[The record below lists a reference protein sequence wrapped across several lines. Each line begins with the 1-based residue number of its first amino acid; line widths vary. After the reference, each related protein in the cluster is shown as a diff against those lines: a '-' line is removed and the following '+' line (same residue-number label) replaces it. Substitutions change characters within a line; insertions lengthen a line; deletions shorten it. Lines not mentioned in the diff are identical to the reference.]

1 VRWYDATGGERS
13 RTFDRAADAQAFEA
27 KVRTLKR
34 ADDLMQFDAGKE
46 TLAEFAAEWWEQY
59 AVSNLARNTLKGY
72 AASWNAHVLPR
83 LGGYRLRD
91 LSPQVIVGFRAE
103 LEAAGVG
110 RDAIRKALAM
120 LQGILQ
126 RAVEWERIQG
136 NPVKAVRKPRP
147 DRRRAVRPLPPAMV
161 EAVRA
166 GPAR

>member
-1 VRWYDATGGERS
+1 
-13 RTFDRAADAQAFEA
+13 
-27 KVRTLKR
+27 
-34 ADDLMQFDAGKE
+34 MQLDAGKE

-59 AVSNLARNTLKGY
+59 AVSNLARNTRKGY

-136 NPVKAVRKPRP
+136 NPVKAVCKPRP
-147 DRRRAVRPLPPAMV
+147 DRRRAV
-161 EAVRA
+161 
-166 GPAR
+166 